1 MKKKKNNKKSLT
13 LLEVMMMIGVA
24 LASMAIA
31 LSATYV
37 LNLLTK

>member
-24 LASMAIA
+24 LVSIAIA

>member
-13 LLEVMMMIGVA
+13 LLEVMMMIGVG
-24 LASMAIA
+24 LASISIA

>member
-1 MKKKKNNKKSLT
+1 MKKKKNNKPSLT
-13 LLEVMMMIGVA
+13 LIEVIMMIGVA

-37 LNLLTK
+37 LNLITK

>member
-13 LLEVMMMIGVA
+13 LIEVMMMIGVA
-24 LASMAIA
+24 LASITIA